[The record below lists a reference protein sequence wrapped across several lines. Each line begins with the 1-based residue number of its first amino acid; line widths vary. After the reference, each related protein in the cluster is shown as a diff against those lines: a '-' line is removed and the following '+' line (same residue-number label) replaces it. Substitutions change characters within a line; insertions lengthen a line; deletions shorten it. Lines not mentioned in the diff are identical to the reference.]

1 MVDRATVFLGE
12 NFDVGLRAEEH
23 EHPFFVEQSLIQ
35 CLNEAVQRPP
45 CDDGLHWNEMHSD
58 LRTVGRGP
66 DLSEVFG
73 LDAERFDEDVQTVR
87 RHCGG
92 QEVDLHIH
100 LAELFGESF
109 PFAGA
114 IGMAIDDVVKFVDK
128 DFAELLP

>member
-1 MVDRATVFLGE
+1 
-12 NFDVGLRAEEH
+12 
-23 EHPFFVEQSLIQ
+23 
-35 CLNEAVQRPP
+35 
-45 CDDGLHWNEMHSD
+45 MHSD

-87 RHCGG
+87 RHRGG

-128 DFAELLP
+128 DFAELLPKGGRQQTVQDGSAAAKGLKSDVVRT